1 MLTGGNIAWTA
12 GEIRSRALGATCF
25 EFSNRAADRNV
36 ISYLFAF
43 LGAMAN
49 ATGNALNRKASK
61 DEPDSTAFRWKLF
74 EDLIH
79 KRAWLGAIG
88 LMTLSFILS
97 SVALG
102 TGELASVQLIIVLEL
117 PMTLIG
123 GSLIL
128 GARLAVRDW
137 VAVAVMTGGVICL
150 LALLHPRTG
159 PPKAIPPLE
168 WIMASLSNVGAIVVL
183 FLAGR
188 AHPAPAA
195 RAGFL
200 GLAAG
205 FGYGLTA
212 AFTKG
217 FADRFSSGGVPAVLS
232 SWQLYATVAAGV
244 TSAFLLQNAYQ
255 AGPLTASQPGITL
268 VDPIVSTIWGVL
280 IFGEQVNHGLLL
292 AFTPLPLIAVAGA
305 VLALS
310 RSPVLHLTQTGEDRT
325 RAGRKQADLARAE
338 AISQAPEL

>member
-1 MLTGGNIAWTA
+1 M
-12 GEIRSRALGATCF
+12 
-25 EFSNRAADRNV
+25 
-36 ISYLFAF
+36 ISYVLAF

-61 DEPDSTAFRWKLF
+61 DEPEKAAFRWQLF

-79 KRAWLGAIG
+79 KRVWLAAVG
-88 LMTLSFILS
+88 LMTLSFIFAS
-97 SVALG
+97 AALG
-102 TGELASVQLIIVLEL
+102 FGQLASVQLIIVLEL

-128 GARLAVRDW
+128 GSKLAARDW

-150 LALLHPRTG
+150 LALLHPRPG
-159 PPKAIPPLE
+159 PPKAIPPIE
-168 WIMASLSNVGAIVVL
+168 WIMAAAANLGAIVVL
-183 FLAGR
+183 FLAAK
-188 AHPAPAA
+188 AHPSAAA

-200 GLAAG
+200 GLASG

-212 AFTKG
+212 AFTKAM
-217 FADRFSSGGVPAVLS
+217 ADQFNSGGVTGVLT
-232 SWQLYATVAAGV
+232 SWQLYATVTAGV

-268 VDPIVSTIWGVL
+268 VDPIVSTLWGVVV
-280 IFGEQVNHGLLL
+280 FGEQINHGVLL
-292 AFTPLPLIAVAGA
+292 ALTPLPLLAVAGA

-325 RAGRKQADLARAE
+325 KAARQQADLARAD
-338 AISQAPEL
+338 S